1 MNQMKLKTAYTL
13 LSANRCSHRT
23 SSGRQ
28 CRLLASNLGSGLCP
42 HHHAELEQMQ
52 NADVYP
58 ALSDGCQGFQT
69 AQGINHSLHN
79 LYWLL
84 ATNRIS
90 ARRAAILAY
99 VSSLQL
105 RTLSAIDA
113 DNRAGIT
120 DPTASPEPHPPANV
134 STPESRHAGTAPSEE
149 ACKPVEPIF
158 NLPAKVAPVISSEAR
173 NPVSVSEEK

>member
-1 MNQMKLKTAYTL
+1 MNQMKLKTAFSL
-13 LSANRCSHRT
+13 LSANRCGHRT

-28 CRLLASNLGSGLCP
+28 CRLLASNIGSGLCP
-42 HHHAELEQMQ
+42 HHHAELEQLQ

-58 ALSDGCQGFQT
+58 SLSQGCQGFQT

-90 ARRAAILAY
+90 TRRAAILAY
-99 VSSLQL
+99 ISSLQL

-113 DNRAGIT
+113 DNDAGIT
-120 DPTASPEPHPPANV
+120 DPTAEPGPTAEPHSRPASPEVGASTHAPPHSDA
-134 STPESRHAGTAPSEE
+134 SATPSSNGTRELDTIRELS
-149 ACKPVEPIF
+149 
-158 NLPAKVAPVISSEAR
+158 
-173 NPVSVSEEK
+173 